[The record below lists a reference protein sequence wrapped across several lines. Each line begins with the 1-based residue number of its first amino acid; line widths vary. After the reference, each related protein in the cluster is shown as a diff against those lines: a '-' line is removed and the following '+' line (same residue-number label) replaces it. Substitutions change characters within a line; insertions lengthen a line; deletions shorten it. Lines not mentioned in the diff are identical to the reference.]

1 MSYCISYMINTVILF
16 HALTRRVLWKTPI
29 VKMIMS
35 FFICIGKWKMSH
47 CIFSYSVKVWRMI
60 HQHSTGMNQRN
71 REELYQLCMIKLAEA
86 IDSYQM
92 DKQSSF
98 ATYYMKIVK
107 HVILDYVKKQAR
119 YQSHIDEFTMLY
131 GFEVCDESGH
141 YLREGN
147 EAFPHAKKEL
157 QNEQL
162 RQLLSESKVILKER
176 EYQILAMRMQGYT
189 YKEIAEKMHLSR
201 NTIDYMVR
209 KLRKQKDGID

>member
-1 MSYCISYMINTVILF
+1 MV
-16 HALTRRVLWKTPI
+16 LTSKD
-29 VKMIMS
+29 
-35 FFICIGKWKMSH
+35 G
-47 CIFSYSVKVWRMI
+47 
-60 HQHSTGMNQRN
+60 
-71 REELYQLCMIKLAEA
+71 
-86 IDSYQM
+86 
-92 DKQSSF
+92 
-98 ATYYMKIVK
+98 
-107 HVILDYVKKQAR
+107 
-119 YQSHIDEFTMLY
+119 
-131 GFEVCDESGH
+131 DESGH

>member
-1 MSYCISYMINTVILF
+1 MENTNRRNDYQLLYMYRQMEDVTLHLF
-16 HALTRRVLWKTPI
+16 I
-29 VKMIMS
+29 QN
-35 FFICIGKWKMSH
+35 
-47 CIFSYSVKVWRMI
+47 YSVKVWRMI